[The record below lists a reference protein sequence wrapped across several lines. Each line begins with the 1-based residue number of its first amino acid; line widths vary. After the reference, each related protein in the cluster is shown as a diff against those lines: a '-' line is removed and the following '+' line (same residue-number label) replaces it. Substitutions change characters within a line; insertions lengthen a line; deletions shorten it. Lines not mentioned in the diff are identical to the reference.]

1 MREIKYRGKSIET
14 GEWIYGYYV
23 CTHDRHRIIYEDY
36 EGCYCEEEV
45 DPETVGQYTGLKDR
59 NGTEIYEG
67 DILLV
72 TSEIY
77 TNFGKIPTGKF
88 SKEYYE
94 VIWKDDGWGYKVLR
108 SDHTIEGT
116 EIKGLKVTTK
126 YAKVIGNIFQDGD
139 LLDSEISKVDRDC
152 KRG

>member
-1 MREIKYRGKSIET
+1 MREIKFRAWMKTDEKMAEVLKIDYRKKVVDLFYDIFSTWRSFGDIELM
-14 GEWIYGYYV
+14 
-23 CTHDRHRIIYEDY
+23 
-36 EGCYCEEEV
+36 
-45 DPETVGQYTGLKDR
+45 QYTGLRDK

-88 SKEYYE
+88 SKEYCE

-126 YAKVIGNIFQDGD
+126 YAEVIGNIFQDGD
-139 LLDSEISKVDRDC
+139 LLRDSQSPETN
-152 KRG
+152 

>member
-1 MREIKYRGKSIET
+1 MREIKFRGKILKTS
-14 GEWIYGYYV
+14 EWVYGYYV
-23 CTHDRHRIIYEDY
+23 YTHDRHRIIYEDY
-36 EGCYCEEEV
+36 EGFYCEEEV

-67 DILLV
+67 DILFV

-77 TNFGKIPTGKF
+77 TNFGKTPTGRF
-88 SKEYYE
+88 SKDYYE
-94 VIWKDDGWGYKVLR
+94 VIWKEDGWGYKVLR

-126 YAKVIGNIFQDGD
+126 YAEVIGNRYANPE
-139 LLDSEISKVDRDC
+139 LLEGGLK
-152 KRG
+152 